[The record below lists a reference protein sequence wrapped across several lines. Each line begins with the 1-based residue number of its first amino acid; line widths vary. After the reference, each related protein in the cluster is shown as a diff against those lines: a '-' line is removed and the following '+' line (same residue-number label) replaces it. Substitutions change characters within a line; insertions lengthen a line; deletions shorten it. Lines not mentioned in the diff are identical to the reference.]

1 MNPLRRNLV
10 CAMATCTACAVPAWA
25 AAPRKDASGA
35 APMLARVYGR
45 DVDPTPYL
53 MSEKYDGVR
62 GLWDGRQMRFRSGR
76 LLNAP
81 AWFTARLPSM
91 ALDGE
96 LWLGRQRFDA
106 VSALLRST
114 APDER
119 SWRELRYMV
128 FELPGASGTFSSRA
142 RQIEGIARLADWPQL
157 VAVPQE
163 PVSDRA
169 ALQRRLAQTLAQGG
183 EGLMLHRADAPVM
196 QGRSE
201 LLLKLKA
208 ELDAEATVVAYHTGR
223 GKYAG
228 LLGSLELR
236 TAAGRHF
243 LLGSGLSDAMRRA
256 PPAIGSVVT
265 YRYRELTAHGLPR
278 SASFWRMHLDV

>member
-1 MNPLRRNLV
+1 MNHRRRNLV
-10 CAMATCTACAVPAWA
+10 CALAACTAASARAWA
-25 AAPRKDASGA
+25 GAPRGDE
-35 APMLARVYGR
+35 PVQPPLLAQVYGR
-45 DVDPTPYL
+45 HVDPSRYL
-53 MSEKYDGVR
+53 VSEKYDGVR

-81 AWFTARLPSM
+81 AFFTARLPSI

-119 SWRELRYMV
+119 LWRELRYMV
-128 FELPGASGTFSSRA
+128 FELPGASGNFNDRA
-142 RQIEGIARLADWPQL
+142 RQIEVIARQADWPQL
-157 VAVPQE
+157 VAVQQE
-163 PVSDRA
+163 PVSDHL
-169 ALQRRLAQTLAQGG
+169 ALQRRLAQTVAQGG
-183 EGLMLHRADAPVM
+183 EGLMLHRADAPVV

-208 ELDAEATVVAYHTGR
+208 ELDAEATVVAHHAGR

-278 SASFWRMHLDV
+278 SASFWRMQLDV

>member
-25 AAPRKDASGA
+25 AAPRKDAQGR
-35 APMLARVYGR
+35 APMLAQVYAR
-45 DVDPTPYL
+45 DVDPKPYL
-53 MSEKYDGVR
+53 VSEKYDGVR

-76 LLNAP
+76 PLNAP

-183 EGLMLHRADAPVM
+183 EGLMLHRADAPVV

-208 ELDAEATVVAYHTGR
+208 ELDAEATVVAYHTGAR
-223 GKYAG
+223 QI
-228 LLGSLELR
+228 R
-236 TAAGRHF
+236 RAAGF
-243 LLGSGLSDAMRRA
+243 A
-256 PPAIGSVVT
+256 
-265 YRYRELTAHGLPR
+265 
-278 SASFWRMHLDV
+278 

>member
-1 MNPLRRNLV
+1 MNTLRRNLV
-10 CAMATCTACAVPAWA
+10 CAMASYTACAAPAWA
-25 AAPRKDASGA
+25 TASRKDVPSA
-35 APMLARVYGR
+35 APMLAQVYGR
-45 DVDPTPYL
+45 VIDPRPYL
-53 MSEKYDGVR
+53 VSEKYDGVR

-76 LLNAP
+76 PLNAP

-119 SWRELRYMV
+119 LWRELRYMV
-128 FELPGASGTFSSRA
+128 FELPGAPGTFSSRA
-142 RQIEGIARLADWPQL
+142 RQIEVIARQADWPQL
-157 VAVPQE
+157 VAVQQE

-169 ALQRRLAQTLAQGG
+169 ALQRRLAQTLAKGG
-183 EGLMLHRADAPVM
+183 EGLMLHRADAPVV

-208 ELDAEATVVAYHTGR
+208 ELDAEATVVAHHAGR

-278 SASFWRMHLDV
+278 SASFWRVDTGV